1 MSQMDVVMGRF
12 KKGRLR
18 RPGGKKI
25 TDRDEALA
33 VGLREEEAAK
43 ERGTSM
49 RTYMG
54 DRRMRPNLKKKKERS

>member
-1 MSQMDVVMGRF
+1 MDQMEIVMERF

-25 TDRDEALA
+25 TEREDALA
-33 VGLREEEAAK
+33 VGMSEERAAK

-54 DRRMRPNLKKKKERS
+54 DKRRRPNLKKKKEK